1 MEENLLEVCL
11 IWGWFFVM
19 IYKSGSTG
27 ELLELSGE
35 RIKAHLRTSELYD
48 YEWEVDAIEQ
58 HMGSRIRSFRRKA
71 SENELVVDFSGNKIE
86 RKEAADR
93 FFSLVEADIIQEK
106 PGKLFLGE
114 YYKTCYMIK
123 AKNDGQQ
130 ERSNIVRIKMGVY
143 AEYPFWIKE
152 TSYTF
157 KSADITST
165 SNKRY
170 GYRYGYRYASGMKD
184 TYILNEHF
192 APAQFRLRIYGPC
205 VNPLIAIGGRI
216 YTVHTILEDGEYL
229 EVDSMAQTVIK
240 TMMNGTKVNLFHY
253 RGLDIF
259 QKILP
264 GKQVVSWDG
273 KFDFDITLFKERSEP
288 EW

>member
-1 MEENLLEVCL
+1 MDIYYENSYNEKVILNRWPCMIQNLEELKSYEWQSEIKEMGN
-11 IWGWFFVM
+11 
-19 IYKSGSTG
+19 YK
-27 ELLELSGE
+27 EKILQFYMKLRKKKMELSIFAETKEELTETLNKMHRIFE
-35 RIKAHLRTSELYD
+35 RDIAQNAPGRLFIGDMYIWCYCYSGQADEYEEDFYTAD
-48 YEWEVDAIEQ
+48 YEVGV
-58 HMGSRIRSFRRKA
+58 M
-71 SENELVVDFSGNKIE
+71 
-86 RKEAADR
+86 
-93 FFSLVEADIIQEK
+93 
-106 PGKLFLGE
+106 
-114 YYKTCYMIK
+114 T
-123 AKNDGQQ
+123 AK
-130 ERSNIVRIKMGVY
+130 
-143 AEYPFWIKE
+143 PFWIKE

>member
-1 MEENLLEVCL
+1 MR
-11 IWGWFFVM
+11 
-19 IYKSGSTG
+19 IYYKNHLNEKVDLDSKNIILQYH
-27 ELLELSGE
+27 ELLNYSWNAETNNGKIVSFYRESATIPIKVTVTADTEETFREVIENFYSIVEKDVLN
-35 RIKAHLRTSELYD
+35 RI
-48 YEWEVDAIEQ
+48 
-58 HMGSRIRSFRRKA
+58 
-71 SENELVVDFSGNKIE
+71 
-86 RKEAADR
+86 
-93 FFSLVEADIIQEK
+93 
-106 PGKLFLGE
+106 PGKLYVGEQYMSCYISGDIKSDVFL
-114 YYKTCYMIK
+114 KVFIQV
-123 AKNDGQQ
+123 KNLTVVTDH
-130 ERSNIVRIKMGVY
+130 
-143 AEYPFWIKE
+143 PFWIKE

-192 APAQFRLRIYGPC
+192 APAQFRLRIYGSC

>member
-1 MEENLLEVCL
+1 MIVRYVNHNGTEVNLNKEPYKML
-11 IWGWFFVM
+11 I
-19 IYKSGSTG
+19 SD
-27 ELLELSGE
+27 LL
-35 RIKAHLRTSELYD
+35 D
-48 YEWEVDAIEQ
+48 YEWEVSIA
-58 HMGSRIRSFRRKA
+58 SNRIVGFGYTVKEKA
-71 SENELVVDFSGNKIE
+71 LNIDVHRYIDDQYMVCYIKSSEKDNWG
-86 RKEAADR
+86 ADQ
-93 FFSLVEADIIQEK
+93 IIQC
-106 PGKLFLGE
+106 E
-114 YYKTCYMIK
+114 YGIIT
-123 AKNDGQQ
+123 DH
-130 ERSNIVRIKMGVY
+130 
-143 AEYPFWIKE
+143 PLWIKE

-259 QKILP
+259 QKIFP

>member
-1 MEENLLEVCL
+1 MMEIKYRSSNGKSYDL
-11 IWGWFFVM
+11 IGEKM
-19 IYKSGSTG
+19 RATSGNFHKYAWAKNAKKANGKERLIKFEKEPTSYQVKLTLRG
-27 ELLELSGE
+27 ELG
-35 RIKAHLRTSELYD
+35 
-48 YEWEVDAIEQ
+48 
-58 HMGSRIRSFRRKA
+58 
-71 SENELVVDFSGNKIE
+71 E
-86 RKEAADR
+86 RKEMLNDLIDS
-93 FFSLVEADIIQEK
+93 FEQDIVNK
-106 PGKLFLGE
+106 TPGTIYFGE
-114 YYKTCYMIK
+114 YYIK
-123 AKNDGQQ
+123 CFIINSESKISQIWNYWSDCAVEIYCLD
-130 ERSNIVRIKMGVY
+130 
-143 AEYPFWIKE
+143 PFWIKE

>member
-1 MEENLLEVCL
+1 MDIYYINSYSEKIILNRWPCMIQNEE
-11 IWGWFFVM
+11 
-19 IYKSGSTG
+19 
-27 ELLELSGE
+27 ELKAYEWQSEIREMGDHKEKILQFYMKLRKKKMELSIFAETKEELTETLNKMHRIFE
-35 RIKAHLRTSELYD
+35 RDIAQNAPGRLFIGDMYIWCYCYSGQADEYEEDFYTAD
-48 YEWEVDAIEQ
+48 YEVGV
-58 HMGSRIRSFRRKA
+58 M
-71 SENELVVDFSGNKIE
+71 
-86 RKEAADR
+86 
-93 FFSLVEADIIQEK
+93 
-106 PGKLFLGE
+106 
-114 YYKTCYMIK
+114 T
-123 AKNDGQQ
+123 AK
-130 ERSNIVRIKMGVY
+130 
-143 AEYPFWIKE
+143 PFWIKE

-192 APAQFRLRIYGPC
+192 APAQFRLRIYGSC

-259 QKILP
+259 QRILP

>member
-1 MEENLLEVCL
+1 MIVRYVNHNGTEVNLNKEPYKML
-11 IWGWFFVM
+11 I
-19 IYKSGSTG
+19 SD
-27 ELLELSGE
+27 LL
-35 RIKAHLRTSELYD
+35 D
-48 YEWEVDAIEQ
+48 YEWEVSIASNRIVGFGYTVKEKALNIDVHRSREAGARE
-58 HMGSRIRSFRRKA
+58 HMNALTEMFETDILSGTPGRLYIDDQYMVCYIKS
-71 SENELVVDFSGNKIE
+71 SEKDNWG
-86 RKEAADR
+86 ADQ
-93 FFSLVEADIIQEK
+93 IIQC
-106 PGKLFLGE
+106 E
-114 YYKTCYMIK
+114 YGIIT
-123 AKNDGQQ
+123 DH
-130 ERSNIVRIKMGVY
+130 
-143 AEYPFWIKE
+143 PLWIKE

-259 QKILP
+259 QKISP